1 MELFL
6 QATAAVILAVIL
18 GLSLGKQG
26 KDLGILLTV
35 AVCVMVFTVAISFL
49 KPVVDLLE
57 SLNETAKL
65 QGGMLQ
71 ILLKAVGI
79 GLVAEISSLVCSDA
93 GNGSLGKALQLLAS
107 AVILWLSIPVF
118 TSLMTLIRQIMGE
131 L

>member
-65 QGGMLQ
+65 QGEMLQ

>member
-6 QATAAVILAVIL
+6 QATAAVMLAVIL

-26 KDLGILLTV
+26 KELGILLTI
-35 AVCVMVFTVAISFL
+35 AVCVMVFAVSFTFL
-49 KPVVDLLE
+49 EPVIELLD
-57 SLNETAKL
+57 SLEATAQL
-65 QGGMLQ
+65 QGGMLE

-79 GLVAEISSLVCSDA
+79 GLVAEIAALVCADA

-107 AVILWLSIPVF
+107 AVILWLSVPVF
-118 TSLMTLIRQIMGE
+118 TALMNLIRQILGE